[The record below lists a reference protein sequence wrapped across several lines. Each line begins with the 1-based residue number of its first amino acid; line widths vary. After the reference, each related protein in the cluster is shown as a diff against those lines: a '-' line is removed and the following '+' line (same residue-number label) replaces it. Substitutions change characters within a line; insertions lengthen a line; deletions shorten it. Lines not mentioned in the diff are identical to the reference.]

1 MDNGPHLFEQR
12 GRIGGLENV
21 AAEHD
26 TSCPCRYDCL
36 GESNDGSYVAETRTA
51 RHDYRRK

>member
-21 AAEHD
+21 AAE
-26 TSCPCRYDCL
+26 PLLFAAAWRL
-36 GESNDGSYVAETRTA
+36 NRGVE
-51 RHDYRRK
+51 